1 MTRPFFLGVGFDQS
15 GQFSPLNYES
25 VGTRLDNVK
34 FDKEWGT
41 LMVSDIRVVWYKKR
55 SGSGKS
61 LLKGALAATALGIA
75 GSVAGDLVGRSVGGW
90 AGRIA
95 DHVITSAGYAA
106 SSGIIFNAMTGNDF
120 MNFSQDG
127 KLDSIAVPL
136 ASIKDATT
144 DKKGLTL
151 VLESGDT
158 MRFEVKNVNTL
169 PAIKAMIIS
178 KKKEGKCPYCGAI
191 VAPGNTSCQSCGAPV
206 RASPTTVAP
215 MRPAIPNIT
224 VQTGAPSPAV
234 KVTCPSC
241 GKQVPP
247 TKFCCECGS
256 QMGHECPNCG
266 EPIPT
271 EVSGKFCPHC
281 GQKL

>member
-1 MTRPFFLGVGFDQS
+1 
-15 GQFSPLNYES
+15 
-25 VGTRLDNVK
+25 
-34 FDKEWGT
+34 
-41 LMVSDIRVVWYKKR
+41 MVSDIRVVWYKKR

-247 TKFCCECGS
+247 TKFCCECGL